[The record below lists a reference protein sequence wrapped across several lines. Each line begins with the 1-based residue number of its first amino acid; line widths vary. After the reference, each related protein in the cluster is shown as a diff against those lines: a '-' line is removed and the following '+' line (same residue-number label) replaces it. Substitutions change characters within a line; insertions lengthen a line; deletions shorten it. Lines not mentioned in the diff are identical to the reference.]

1 MEAHPRALAQRTVL
15 VVEDDEVVRGA
26 TTRILAAAGYAVA
39 QAASAAE
46 AIERCERLDELDLL
60 ITDVVMPG
68 ESGFELARRT
78 RELRPDAQILL
89 MSGYTPTAMARHG
102 LDGEVFQVLAKPVSR
117 PDLLAAVDEALGASG
132 SDA

>member
-1 MEAHPRALAQRTVL
+1 MEALRALAPPTVL

-102 LDGEVFQVLAKPVSR
+102 LDGEVFRLVPKPVSR
-117 PDLLAAVDEALGASG
+117 PDLLAVVDELVGPG
-132 SDA
+132 SEA